1 VRAGPARSLSPT
13 LCGRALGDAMTF
25 PRLVCLWLLGT
36 LLIVAAGCKEADTAA
51 IPPVEPP
58 TEPASVRLVP
68 AAVTYG
74 VGESV
79 MVEARIDNGTNV
91 GSITFRL
98 RFDSDV
104 LEYIRGVEG
113 TFMNSDGSRTLFL
126 ASPTAGD
133 EITVALSRLDRN
145 QGASGSGLIVTL
157 EFHAVALGD
166 AGFAITAGQVKDPQA
181 RNLPAVFRSVPVL
194 VVP

>member
-1 VRAGPARSLSPT
+1 
-13 LCGRALGDAMTF
+13 MTF
-25 PRLVCLWLLGT
+25 LRLACSWLLLGT
-36 LLIVAAGCKEADTAA
+36 LLTVAAGCREADTAA

-58 TEPASVRLVP
+58 AEPASVRLLP

-79 MVEARIDNGTNV
+79 VVEVRIDNATHV

-98 RFDSDV
+98 RYDGVV

-113 TFMNSDGSRTLFL
+113 TFMSSDGSRTLFL

-133 EITVALSRLDRN
+133 EIAVALSRLDGN

-157 EFHAVALGD
+157 EFQAVAPGD
-166 AGFAITAGQVKDPQA
+166 AGLAFTEGRVKDPQA
-181 RNLPAVFRSVPVL
+181 RNLPAIFRSVPVL